1 MSESQKINL
10 KIETRELISRV
21 NRLQDFMR
29 TKEFY
34 ELNRIDKDLLYE
46 QFEHM
51 MKYLRVL
58 GLRCEMHRIEL
69 DIEEVR

>member
-1 MSESQKINL
+1 MSENQKL
-10 KIETRELISRV
+10 RLRIETRELISRV
-21 NRLQDFMR
+21 NRLLCYPR
-29 TKEFY
+29 EFY

-58 GLRCEMHRIEL
+58 GLRCEIHGIEL
-69 DIEEVR
+69 DVEEVR

>member
-10 KIETRELISRV
+10 RIETRELISRV

-58 GLRCEMHRIEL
+58 GLRCERHGIEL
-69 DIEEVR
+69 NIEEVR